1 MPINL
6 NDDHCLL
13 WIKDP
18 SVSPFE
24 NNYEQHTRRKN
35 ILSEENVKNPKS
47 FLNKVKRKCFHN
59 SALRQKIV
67 DQIKENQKNGTMRLY
82 TLNDKK
88 GSLTNIEYIT
98 PPFTQKECE
107 RWLSNHLENPRPT
120 ESTAATGTSKVYDKI
135 SVGDRIYTELIYTS
149 LQYGLST
156 PSALDSEPPTLADKF
171 DDNFQRTGY
180 IRMNK
185 LIKNIKK
192 PITVYERD

>member
-6 NDDHCLL
+6 NDEHCLL

-67 DQIKENQKNGTMRLY
+67 
-82 TLNDKK
+82 
-88 GSLTNIEYIT
+88 
-98 PPFTQKECE
+98 
-107 RWLSNHLENPRPT
+107 
-120 ESTAATGTSKVYDKI
+120 
-135 SVGDRIYTELIYTS
+135 
-149 LQYGLST
+149 
-156 PSALDSEPPTLADKF
+156 
-171 DDNFQRTGY
+171 
-180 IRMNK
+180 
-185 LIKNIKK
+185 
-192 PITVYERD
+192 